1 MSCQKNFAAWGVLA
15 ALLVSGCSD
24 GPELGSVQGQITL
37 SGAAVPFT
45 YVQFQPTDPPGTY
58 AAAYTDVE
66 GKYELQFTKDRNGA
80 LVGRHEVTV
89 RTSSIDE
96 IQIEDKTTG
105 KMVTPALPQGY
116 APNFEVRFEREVKPG
131 RNEINLELKP

>member
-1 MSCQKNFAAWGVLA
+1 
-15 ALLVSGCSD
+15 
-24 GPELGSVQGQITL
+24 
-37 SGAAVPFT
+37 
-45 YVQFQPTDPPGTY
+45 Y